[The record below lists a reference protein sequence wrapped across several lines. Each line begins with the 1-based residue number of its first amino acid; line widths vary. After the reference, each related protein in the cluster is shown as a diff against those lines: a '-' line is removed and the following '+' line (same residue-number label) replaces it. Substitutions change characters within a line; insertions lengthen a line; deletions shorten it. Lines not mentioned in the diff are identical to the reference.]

1 MTGEWFTVW
10 VGSSVE
16 AVGLLLMLV
25 IVWLMPLLPLLA
37 GARADELSFAS
48 IVGRALFSALFLGYG
63 VIVASV
69 NERLSKI
76 EAL

>member
-1 MTGEWFTVW
+1 
-10 VGSSVE
+10 
-16 AVGLLLMLV
+16 MLV
-25 IVWLMPLLPLLA
+25 IVWMMPLLPLLA

-48 IVGRALFSALFLGYG
+48 IVARTLFSTLFFGYG

-69 NERLSKI
+69 SERLSKI